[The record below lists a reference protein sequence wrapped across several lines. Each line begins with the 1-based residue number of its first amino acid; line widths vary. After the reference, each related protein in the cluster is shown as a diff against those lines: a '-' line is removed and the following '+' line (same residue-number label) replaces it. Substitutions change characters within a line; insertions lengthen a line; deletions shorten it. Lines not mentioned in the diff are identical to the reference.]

1 MIKKIKLIIVITAII
16 ISVALLF
23 NWFME
28 SPEEIIEEETEG
40 NTTEEILSEIDS
52 GLLGEDDEIEIG
64 EMI

>member
-1 MIKKIKLIIVITAII
+1 MLKKITLIIVLIAII

-28 SPEEIIEEETEG
+28 SPEEVIEEETEG
-40 NTTEEILSEIDS
+40 DMTGEILSEIDA
-52 GLLGEDDEIEIG
+52 GLLGEYDEIEIG